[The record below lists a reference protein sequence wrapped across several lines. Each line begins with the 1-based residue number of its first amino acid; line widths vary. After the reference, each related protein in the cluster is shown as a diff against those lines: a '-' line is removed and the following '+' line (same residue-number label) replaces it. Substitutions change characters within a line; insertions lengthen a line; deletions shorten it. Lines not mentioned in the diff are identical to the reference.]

1 MPDTVREW
9 ELSESSLILSK
20 VLTQRLY
27 SLMHSTRDLTEGHF
41 RDDLATLLDEICNRR
56 IPIQLEFLS
65 SPAPITERACAQPQL
80 SRKETLIV

>member
-41 RDDLATLLDEICNRR
+41 RDNLATLLDAKIWAIEEY
-56 IPIQLEFLS
+56 QFS
-65 SPAPITERACAQPQL
+65 ASF
-80 SRKETLIV
+80 